1 MNIYV
6 HCTTAIAC
14 TYPPNSIIFVN
25 QQHLAFCEIYKET
38 SRGSLLN
45 QVVHQFEEKCTI
57 FIHQFEE
64 KCTIFPLHTKNGKI
78 WFFIPSK

>member
-1 MNIYV
+1 MTIYV

-14 TYPPNSIIFVN
+14 TYPANSIIFGN

-38 SRGSLLN
+38 SRGSLVN
-45 QVVHQFEEKCTI
+45 QVV
-57 FIHQFEE
+57 HQFEE

-78 WFFIPSK
+78 QFFVPSK